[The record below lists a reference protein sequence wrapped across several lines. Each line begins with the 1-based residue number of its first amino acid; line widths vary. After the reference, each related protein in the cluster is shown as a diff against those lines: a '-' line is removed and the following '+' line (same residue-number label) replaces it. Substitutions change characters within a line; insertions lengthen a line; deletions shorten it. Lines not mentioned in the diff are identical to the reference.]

1 MVSQLTK
8 RSDAA
13 RNIERIV
20 KSAIH
25 VLASDPAAGMNEVAA
40 HAGVGRATVYRH
52 FPTRD
57 DLLAAIRARAR
68 QEAVA
73 AVESCPL
80 DEGSAVDCIEGI
92 MRALIRLG
100 ERYRFIDGW
109 RADGDEASE
118 RIAAAVRTAVER
130 GQGRGEI
137 TRSVPVEWAVSAI
150 RSVLLAAIEELGD
163 GRLRVPVAA
172 LIPPYLMGSGM
183 ELVADYVDQ
192 DIMTNDEAAVREL
205 GLDRLRVGDLVA
217 VLDYFEL
224 ERAALAGSSMGATTA
239 MAFALERPERV
250 PALVQITPAY
260 TGQARTGDLD
270 DDSWQRMADALER
283 GGVEAFVEVALPD
296 GVPERWRE
304 AAGQATRQR
313 MERHEHPKAVAQALR
328 EVPRSIAW
336 QGLEPLE
343 DLDVPVLIVGSR
355 DEADGLHPLAVAEE
369 YERRLPRAELVVE
382 GEGKSPLAWQGA
394 RLSGAIGDFLGRV
407 GYS

>member
-1 MVSQLTK
+1 MALDVELFEAS
-8 RSDAA
+8 RMR
-13 RNIERIV
+13 RNLE
-20 KSAIH
+20 
-25 VLASDPAAGMNEVAA
+25 
-40 HAGVGRATVYRH
+40 TVREKIG
-52 FPTRD
+52 PD
-57 DLLAAIRARAR
+57 VEIC
-68 QEAVA
+68 A
-73 AVESCPL
+73 AVKYVPAEALPALAEAGIELVGENRAQDLIAKQREHGDLFTWDFIGQLQSRKLKDVAGRVRLIQSVGSESALRRLERHPDQEVL
-80 DEGSAVDCIEGI
+80 IQVNVAGEAEKAGIEP
-92 MRALIRLG
+92 A
-100 ERYRFIDGW
+100 
-109 RADGDEASE
+109 
-118 RIAAAVRTAVER
+118 
-130 GQGRGEI
+130 
-137 TRSVPVEWAVSAI
+137 
-150 RSVLLAAIEELGD
+150 ELGD
-163 GRLRVPVAA
+163 FIVRCPAPVTG
-172 LIPPYLMGSGM
+172 LMTMPPM
-183 ELVADYVDQ
+183 V
-192 DIMTNDEAAVREL
+192 
-205 GLDRLRVGDLVA
+205 
-217 VLDYFEL
+217 